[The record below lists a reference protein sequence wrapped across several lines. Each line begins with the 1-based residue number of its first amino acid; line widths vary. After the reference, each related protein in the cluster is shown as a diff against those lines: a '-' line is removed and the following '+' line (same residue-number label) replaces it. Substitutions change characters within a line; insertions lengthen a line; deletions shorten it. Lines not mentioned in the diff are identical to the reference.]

1 MAHGRNLNKVPRH
14 CGMQNALSATSVDL
28 SAIDADLNATD
39 SRPPLFTLMQARIA
53 AGAGQILFYVL
64 ITP

>member
-14 CGMQNALSATSVDL
+14 CGMQNVLSATG
-28 SAIDADLNATD
+28 ADLNATGY
-39 SRPPLFTLMQARIA
+39 RPPLFTLMQAYIV

-64 ITP
+64 MTP